1 MRVVFLGI
9 LLGVLLMLASCDFVI
24 DPSNIEVTGFIIGG
38 TDDWDDC
45 QYDSDCESI
54 CEGNV
59 AWKQG
64 CNPRIGECFK
74 TFDYDCDEQVEVFGE
89 FEFPKRC
96 SQGECVRDE
105 QAIRATKRE
114 LEAQIDGLREEYA
127 ELSGVRAEIIAR
139 KDEAHRNCMRGLS
152 DATAILIVEM
162 ATRQAGL
169 VAGAAAFVKDSGARA
184 VDWLTPVPD
193 FIAEGLDRAAGG
205 GRLSLE
211 EYIAINCGLN
221 DYLGEL
227 LDDSDAMVD
236 EYVRL
241 RREAQDALNALP

>member
-1 MRVVFLGI
+1 MRVVLFGI
-9 LLGVLLMLASCDFVI
+9 LLVFILASCDFAI
-24 DPSNIEVTGFIIGG
+24 DPSNIEVTGFMVGG
-38 TDDWDDC
+38 WDDDWDDC

-74 TFDYDCDEQVEVFGE
+74 TFDYDCDEQVEVFGAL
-89 FEFPKRC
+89 EFPKRC

-105 QAIRATKRE
+105 RAIARTKRE
-114 LEAQIDGLREEYA
+114 LEAEIERLREEYA
-127 ELSGVRAEIIAR
+127 ELSGVRAQIITA
-139 KDEAHRNCMRGLS
+139 KDEAHRNCLRGLS

-169 VAGAAAFVKDSGARA
+169 VAGAASFAKDSGARA

-205 GRLSLE
+205 GRMSLD
-211 EYIAINCGLN
+211 EYIAINCQLN
-221 DYLGEL
+221 DYYGEI
-227 LDDSDAMVD
+227 LDDSNAMVH
-236 EYVRL
+236 EYTSL
-241 RREAQDALNALP
+241 RREAQEQLAALP